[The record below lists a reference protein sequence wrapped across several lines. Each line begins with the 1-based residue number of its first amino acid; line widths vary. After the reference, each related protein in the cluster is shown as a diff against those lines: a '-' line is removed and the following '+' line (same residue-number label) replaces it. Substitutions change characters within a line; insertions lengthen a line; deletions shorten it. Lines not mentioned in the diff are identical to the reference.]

1 MKKLVILFAITGSC
15 FAMDRPLV
23 MPQQPILLVVAM
35 QAAAGNDLAVL
46 VEKREVCVKKPQQ
59 KIVPKKQKH
68 MMRSKQSRQRIN
80 QPRKGF

>member
-1 MKKLVILFAITGSC
+1 MKKLMLILAITGSC

-35 QAAAGNDLAVL
+35 QAAAGNNLAVSA
-46 VEKREVCVKKPQQ
+46 EKREVYVKKPQH
-59 KIVPKKQKH
+59 KIMPKQQKH
-68 MMRSKQSRQRIN
+68 TTKSKQGRKKIN